1 MKFIDRIEPL
11 AFLNRQYAER
21 RAQFVAIYGKRRV
34 GKTELIRQFFADK
47 PHIYFLADKTSAHD
61 QLKTLSAKL
70 GEFYQDSFLSERGF
84 GKWEQV
90 FAYLKTKEQFVWIVD
105 EFPYLV
111 ESDSAI
117 PALFQKGWDEYLKDS
132 QVFLI
137 LAGSSIG
144 MMETEVLGYRS
155 PLYGR
160 RTGQLLLHPMD
171 FTNSRQFFPR
181 LNFEEALSFYAVC
194 GGVPAYLLE
203 FKPQVDL
210 WTNIRDR
217 VLSPATFLYPEPE
230 FILREEL
237 REPRNYFA
245 ILKAMAAGKTK
256 IGELVNETGFPKSKL
271 SKYLSVLIDLKI
283 VEREI
288 PVTEEKPEKSKR
300 GIYQLTDY
308 FFRFWFEFVFPYRS
322 DLEGGEVDTV
332 LKKIKQGFPL
342 YLSTVYENVARESAL
357 IWSRQGRLPF
367 RLNRVG
373 RYWEKDAEIDLVGLD
388 EENDVILFGEAK
400 WTNRLMSIGI
410 YEQLKQKAKRVAW
423 KKETRNEF
431 YILFSRDGFS
441 DELKTQ
447 AKTEALFLV
456 EGDRLYPKSPS

>member
-11 AFLNRQYAER
+11 AFLNRQYADH
-21 RAQFVAIYGKRRV
+21 RAEFIVIYGKRRV
-34 GKTELIRQFFADK
+34 GKTELVKQFFADK

-61 QLKTLSAKL
+61 QLKTFSTKI
-70 GEFYQDSFLSERGF
+70 GEFYQDSFVGERGF

-90 FAYLKTKEQFVWIVD
+90 FAYLKNKGQFIWIID

-111 ESDSAI
+111 EADPAI
-117 PALFQKGWDEYLKDS
+117 PSLFQKGWDEYLKDS

-137 LAGSSIG
+137 LLGSSIG

-160 RTGQLLLHPMD
+160 RTGQLILHPMD
-171 FTNSRQFFPR
+171 FADARQFFPR

-203 FKPQVDL
+203 FNPQVDL
-210 WTNIRDR
+210 WTNIRAR
-217 VLSPATFLYPEPE
+217 VLTPATFLYPEPE

-245 ILKAMAAGKTK
+245 ILKALAAGKTK

-271 SKYLSVLIDLKI
+271 TKYLSVLTDLKI

-288 PVTEEKPEKSKR
+288 PVSEEKPEKSKR
-300 GIYQLTDY
+300 GIYQMTDHY
-308 FFRFWFEFVFPYRS
+308 FRFWFEFVFPDRS
-322 DLEGGEVDTV
+322 DLESGDLDTV

-342 YLSTVYENVARESAL
+342 YLSTVYENVAREFTL
-357 IWSRQGRLPF
+357 TWSRQGNLPF
-367 RLNRVG
+367 RLNRLG
-373 RYWEKDAEIDLVGLD
+373 RYWDKDTEIDLVGFG
-388 EENDVILFGEAK
+388 EENDVALFGEAK
-400 WTNRLMSIGI
+400 WTNKPMSIGI
-410 YEQLKQKAKRVAW
+410 YEQLKQKAQRVNWKRE
-423 KKETRNEF
+423 KRNEY
-431 YILFSRDGFS
+431 YILFSRSGFS
-441 DELKTQ
+441 DELKMVS
-447 AKTEALFLV
+447 KNEPLILV
-456 EGDRLYPKSPS
+456 EGDRLYPTSLS

>member
-1 MKFIDRIEPL
+1 M
-11 AFLNRQYAER
+11 
-21 RAQFVAIYGKRRV
+21 
-34 GKTELIRQFFADK
+34 
-47 PHIYFLADKTSAHD
+47 
-61 QLKTLSAKL
+61 
-70 GEFYQDSFLSERGF
+70 
-84 GKWEQV
+84 
-90 FAYLKTKEQFVWIVD
+90 
-105 EFPYLV
+105 

-245 ILKAMAAGKTK
+245 ILKAMAGSIRRAGGVKFVAQGATTK